1 MKQFCRIFVP
11 MILVCAL
18 TLLAGCSNNEAANKS
33 NGLTWDLSNAEPV
46 YVSEWPENE
55 FTSQIIKPENGEI
68 DYIYDYSDSGR
79 YAVFM
84 KDMSEEKSAE
94 YIEELKEQGYSE
106 IASEGNDVSV
116 GTMMK
121 KDNVILSISYFGE
134 IFGIMITIESD
145 T

>member
-1 MKQFCRIFVP
+1 MKRFCRIFVP
-11 MILVCAL
+11 LVLVCAL
-18 TLLAGCSNNEAANKS
+18 TLFAGCSNNEAANKS

-46 YVSEWPENE
+46 YVTEWPENE

-84 KDMSEEKSAE
+84 KEMSEEQSAE

-106 IASEGNDVSV
+106 IASKGNDVSV
-116 GTMMK
+116 GTMMQ
-121 KDNVILSISYFGE
+121 KDNVTLSISYSGE

>member
-1 MKQFCRIFVP
+1 MKRFCRIFVSL
-11 MILVCAL
+11 ILACAL

-46 YVSEWPENE
+46 YVTEWPENE

-84 KDMSEEKSAE
+84 KGMSEELSAE

-106 IASEGNDVSV
+106 IASEGNNVSV
-116 GTMMK
+116 GTMMQ
-121 KDNVILSISYFGE
+121 KDSVILSISYSGE
-134 IFGIMITIESD
+134 SFGILITIESD

>member
-121 KDNVILSISYFGE
+121 KDNVILSISYSGE